1 MHCRPSCNTSQ
12 ASSPEHRIGTRLI
25 ERGDVQVQ
33 LTPAGL
39 DEARLALAQAERA
52 IERAR
57 QATRA
62 NPIDGIGISS
72 GSSRQAFS
80 PDSHTAEGMLMD
92 P

>member
-1 MHCRPSCNTSQ
+1 MRCRPSCNTSQ

-25 ERGDVQVQ
+25 ERGDVHFQ

-52 IERAR
+52 LERAR

-62 NPIDGIGISS
+62 NTGRLTLDFLLGERDRSDDASDDHIAAP
-72 GSSRQAFS
+72 
-80 PDSHTAEGMLMD
+80 
-92 P
+92 